1 MADNKKHSAYKVIAM
16 NRKARHNYHIEEE
29 FEAGIVLKGS
39 EVKSLRAGE
48 SNITDSYAEVK
59 DKEMFLINC
68 YIKEYEQANRENHQP
83 RRVRK
88 LLLHRKQINKMIAA
102 VMRKGMTIVTLKLYF
117 NDQNRAKVMLGLAK
131 GKKLHDKRA
140 SDKEKDWKRQQGRL
154 LKSDFQ

>member
-1 MADNKKHSAYKVIAM
+1 MSKDDKKGAYKLIAQ

-29 FEAGIVLKGS
+29 FEAGIVLTGS

-59 DKEMFLINC
+59 DGEMFLINS
-68 YIKEYEQANRENHQP
+68 YIKEYEQANRFNHSS

-88 LLLHRKQINKMIAA
+88 LLLHRKEINKMMAA
-102 VMRKGMTIVTLKLYF
+102 VQRKGMTIVTLKLYF
-117 NDQNRAKVMLGLAK
+117 NNQNRCKVLLGLAR

-140 SDKEKDWKRQQGRL
+140 SDKEKDWNRQKERL
-154 LKSDFQ
+154 LKNEVG